1 MDAWVVWLVVAAVL
15 GALELMSLTLILG
28 FAALAAVAAGFVA
41 LAGAPVWAQLV
52 FFSVALVLLLGVVRP
67 IALRHRHEP
76 APLRTGVDALV
87 GQVAMALSDVDRD
100 GGQVKVG
107 GEVWTARA
115 TGDTAVLA
123 GDRVRVVAIQG
134 ATALVET
141 VEA

>member
-15 GALELMSLTLILG
+15 GALELMALTLILG
-28 FAALAAVAAGFVA
+28 FAALAAVAAGLIA
-41 LAGAPVWAQLV
+41 LTGVPVWGQLV
-52 FFSVALVLLLGVVRP
+52 LFSVALVVLLGVVRP

-87 GQVAMALSDVDRD
+87 GQVATALSEVDRD

-107 GEVWTARA
+107 GEVWTARLSGGA
-115 TGDTAVLA
+115 PVLA
-123 GDRVRVVAIQG
+123 GSRVRVVAIQG